1 MGKRKELEQV
11 PDGLSDFSLSGPDA
25 KSHRLVSCLFKA
37 SSCNSAL
44 GRINS
49 IDVLSDLFSVSIPF
63 SYFLLT
69 SIRLPSS
76 IALSGTP

>member
-1 MGKRKELEQV
+1 MA
-11 PDGLSDFSLSGPDA
+11 DGLSDFSLSGPDA
-25 KSHRLVSCLFKA
+25 KSRRLVSCLFKA

-49 IDVLSDLFSVSIPF
+49 IDVLSDFFSVSIPF

-69 SIRLPSS
+69 SIWLPSS